1 VSDLANFYVID
12 DLEIL
17 HEEIDR
23 ILSLEYRL
31 PTDLSSELKRL
42 RTSISNILSATRT
55 DSNSAFSR
63 PTQLPTRIDERW
75 LDSSGS

>member
-1 VSDLANFYVID
+1 MSDLADFFVVD

-31 PTDLSSELKRL
+31 PSDLRSELERL
-42 RTSISNILSATRT
+42 RTSISNVLSATRT
-55 DSNSAFSR
+55 DLNSAFSR
-63 PTQLPTRIDERW
+63 PTQFPTTQM
-75 LDSSGS
+75 